1 MARTASINRDT
12 NETKVHVIVSLDGGE
27 LEDVPQQNG
36 ERTNHH
42 AFQSS
47 KAQYIDIDT
56 GIGFL
61 DHMIHQLAKHGGWSL
76 YVRCRGDL
84 HSMSHSPIKP
94 FDLPGISKQTADS
107 IPT

>member
-1 MARTASINRDT
+1 MARTSSVKRDT
-12 NETKVHVIVSLDGGE
+12 NETKVHIILSLDGGE
-27 LEDVPQQNG
+27 LENVPQIKG

-47 KAQYIDIDT
+47 KAQYVDIDT

-76 YVRCRGDL
+76 YVKCRGDL
-84 HSMSHSPIKP
+84 HSKWHLERPPQIR
-94 FDLPGISKQTADS
+94 SKQRS
-107 IPT
+107 

>member
-1 MARTASINRDT
+1 MPRVASINRDT
-12 NETKVHVIVSLDGGE
+12 NETKVQIILNLDGGA
-27 LEDVPQQNG
+27 LEDVPKQNG
-36 ERTNHH
+36 ERKNHH

-76 YVRCRGDL
+76 YVRCSGDI
-84 HSMSHSPIKP
+84 HSKFPDCH
-94 FDLPGISKQTADS
+94 
-107 IPT
+107 